1 MTVYPLL
8 PQPQAYGY
16 SVGVLLLNFLEPH
29 VPGDTAHAGT
39 YKYPVLFKVV
49 EAAHVDA
56 ITNGDRSVEGELI
69 AAVRELEA
77 YGVKAI
83 SSDCGFMLNYQDAL
97 RSAVSIPVFSSS
109 LMQLPMIARTIKPGQ
124 KIAILT
130 AFKHRL
136 TKEVLALS
144 GLSPDVEVVISSIE
158 TSPEF
163 SNISSQPL
171 DTSAFRERLESATA
185 ELFESHSN
193 IGAVLLECALYTPY
207 AAPLQKRFGVPV
219 YDFVSLID
227 YAYSVTHRRTYEG
240 IG

>member
-16 SVGVLLLNFLEPH
+16 AVGVLLLNFLEPH
-29 VPGDTAHAGT
+29 VPGDTAHAST
-39 YKYPVLFKVV
+39 YNFPVLFKVV
-49 EAAHVDA
+49 EAANVDA
-56 ITNGDRSVEGELI
+56 ITNGDRSVEGQLVT
-69 AAVRELEA
+69 AAQELEA
-77 YGVKAI
+77 YGVRAI
-83 SSDCGFMLNYQDAL
+83 SSNCGFMLNYQDAL

-124 KIAILT
+124 KIAVLT

-144 GLSPDVEVVISSIE
+144 GLPSDVEVVTSSIE

-171 DTSAFRERLESATA
+171 DTTAFREQLENATA
-185 ELFESHSN
+185 ELFEAHAN

-207 AAPLQKRFGVPV
+207 AAPIQKRFDVPV

-227 YAYSVTHRRTYEG
+227 YAYSVTHRRAYAG
-240 IG
+240 VG